1 MSCGTFDKAGMSLF
15 NFRSD
20 GKMLLGV
27 GPPAVAAPR
36 ERLSR
41 RASLGLRE
49 HPRGQ
54 LLLARPAGMRHHEAA
69 GAVEHQTSPSAAPPA
84 LLSPAPSPRE
94 PPLPTA
100 NRAVSRRRPS
110 ADEGPEFVDL

>member
-27 GPPAVAAPR
+27 EPPAVAAPR

-69 GAVEHQTSPSAAPPA
+69 GAVEHQTAPA
-84 LLSPAPSPRE
+84 LPAGPAVAYAFTAGATPSDGE
-94 PPLPTA
+94 
-100 NRAVSRRRPS
+100 
-110 ADEGPEFVDL
+110 